1 MDVASAFILV
11 GTIVIIGFLG
21 SYFFKRT
28 GIPDILILISLGAL
42 FGPVLNLVERE
53 SLVGVAPIFAALAIA
68 IILFDGGLNL
78 NLHMVIRES
87 PRATILAFLGFFFSM
102 IITAVFTFFVLG
114 WGILQGLLLG
124 AIIGGSSSAI
134 VIPLANKINVS
145 QKVSTLLSLE
155 STFTDALCIV
165 FVIAYLQFFTAS
177 PGESGFAIIAR
188 GIVSGFSIGIVIGF
202 ASGVLWL
209 KVLSSFTDE
218 PYEDILTLCIALLLY
233 GLSEG
238 AGGNGAITALI
249 FGLVLGNGVKV
260 SDSLY
265 ISHPIEASRIMKR
278 FQSEISFIIRTF
290 FFTYLGVILYF
301 YDLRLILIGVFLS
314 FILLLVRYGA
324 VLLSTIKSPIIDI
337 DKNMITVMLPRG
349 LVNAVLFQ
357 LIVGYGVGGFE
368 PFQDIVITVIIS
380 TVLICTF
387 GAYLLKTRY
396 YSNEK
401 T

>member
-28 GIPDILILISLGAL
+28 GIPDILILILLGAL
-42 FGPVLNLVERE
+42 VGPVLNLVERE
-53 SLVGVAPIFAALAIA
+53 ALVGVAPIFAALAIA

-78 NLHMVIRES
+78 NLHMVIKES

-102 IITAVFTFFVLG
+102 IITSIFTSFLLG

-124 AIIGGSSSAI
+124 AIIGGTSSAI
-134 VIPLANKINVS
+134 VIPLVNKINLS

-165 FVIAYLQFFTAS
+165 FAIAYLQFFTAS

-188 GIVSGFSIGIVIGF
+188 GIVSGFSIAIVIGF

-265 ISHPIEASRIMKR
+265 ISRPIEASRIMKR

-301 YDLRLILIGVFLS
+301 YDMRLILIGVFLS
-314 FILLLVRYGA
+314 FIFLLVRYGA
-324 VLLSTIKSPIIDI
+324 VLLSTIKSPLLEI
-337 DKNMITVMLPRG
+337 DKSMITIMLPRG
-349 LVNAVLFQ
+349 LAAAVLSQ

-368 PFQDIVITVIIS
+368 SFQDIVITVIIS
-380 TVLICTF
+380 TVVICTF

-396 YSNEK
+396 YRNKK